1 MKNVDGTTTTCASS
15 SIVKLTPSPTVKLSP
30 KLNETLSP
38 EKVWFEFIVL
48 FFSKV
53 KNWEFKLF
61 DVTVSDVVK
70 LPDTLKSFNLSPIP
84 SYNVLSVSRTCNI
97 CWKVS
102 DIF

>member
-15 SIVKLTPSPTVKLSP
+15 SIVKLTPFPTVKLSA

-53 KNWEFKLF
+53 KNWEFKLSGIQAM
-61 DVTVSDVVK
+61 T
-70 LPDTLKSFNLSPIP
+70 I
-84 SYNVLSVSRTCNI
+84 I
-97 CWKVS
+97 
-102 DIF
+102 